1 MSAGAGAGAPRGR
14 ASSPS
19 ALKRAGSPS
28 RGLSTTFANT
38 KGGPLFT
45 THTYEEHPGEKSV
58 DPLEQLKQTL
68 ESINDAPNPLSQ
80 EDKLSEILAV
90 VKGKTTLTNS
100 DGKWTAEFCSEAGQC
115 IAVALTVAAAIL
127 LIRWTSASSMGGG
140 RRKNQ
145 KNRKTR
151 RRH

>member
-1 MSAGAGAGAPRGR
+1 MSGKR

-19 ALKRAGSPS
+19 ALKRADSPS
-28 RGLSTTFANT
+28 RGLSTTFANA
-38 KGGPLFT
+38 KGGPLST
-45 THTYEEHPGEKSV
+45 IHTYEEHPDEKSV
-58 DPLEQLKQTL
+58 DPLEKLKQTL
-68 ESINDAPNPLSQ
+68 NEMNNAPPSLSQ
-80 EDKLSEILAV
+80 EEEVKKILAV
-90 VKGKTTLTNS
+90 VKNTTLTNS

-140 RRKNQ
+140 RRSRSRKNQ

>member
-1 MSAGAGAGAPRGR
+1 MSAGAPRGR

-19 ALKRAGSPS
+19 ALKHAGSPS
-28 RGLSTTFANT
+28 RGLSTTFANAN
-38 KGGPLFT
+38 GGPLFT
-45 THTYEEHPGEKSV
+45 THTYEEGPGEKSV
-58 DPLEQLKQTL
+58 DPLEKLKQTL
-68 ESINDAPNPLSQ
+68 NEMNTAPNPLSK
-80 EDKLSEILAV
+80 EEKVREILAV

-140 RRKNQ
+140 RRSRSRKNQ

-151 RRH
+151 RHR